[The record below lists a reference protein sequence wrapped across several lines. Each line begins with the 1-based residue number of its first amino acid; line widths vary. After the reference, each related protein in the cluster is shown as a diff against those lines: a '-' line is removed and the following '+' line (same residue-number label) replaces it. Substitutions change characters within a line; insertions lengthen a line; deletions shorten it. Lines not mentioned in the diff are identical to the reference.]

1 MSSNTTPLMVVTI
14 DGPAGSGKS
23 TMAKALAMALGWHK
37 LDTGAIYRSLAWYAR
52 QQQVSWD
59 DETGLA
65 TLCETLPLRF
75 EGDRVYM
82 ADDDITT
89 AIREPEMSRGASVVS
104 AHPAAR
110 AALLDLQRNLA
121 AVEPCVAEGR
131 DTGTVVFPNAFM
143 KFFLNATLEQRAQR
157 RYLELSEAGQ
167 QVSLDDIRKAEQERD
182 ERDSNRAVAPL
193 CKPDDAVEIDST
205 TMSIQDVLK
214 EMERHVRQ
222 RLEN

>member
-1 MSSNTTPLMVVTI
+1 MSSSDKKLMVVTI

-23 TMAKALAMALGWHK
+23 TMAKALAQALGWRK

-52 QQQVSWD
+52 KQGVSWD
-59 DETGLA
+59 DESGL
-65 TLCETLPLRF
+65 TELSHGLPLRF
-75 EGDRVYM
+75 EGDRVLM
-82 ADDDITT
+82 GDADVTA
-89 AIREPEMSRGASVVS
+89 AIRQPDISRGASVVS

-110 AALLDLQRNLA
+110 AALLPLQRNLA
-121 AVEPCVAEGR
+121 AAEPCVAEGR

-143 KFFLNATLEQRAQR
+143 KFFLNATLQQRAQR
-157 RYLELSEAGQ
+157 RYLELTRAGQ
-167 QVSLDDIRKAEQERD
+167 KVSLDQIMQAEQERD
-182 ERDSNRAVAPL
+182 ERDSSRAVAPL